1 MTHVTGLGGVF
12 FRAKDTKAVIQ
23 WYKDVLDIDIGGE
36 AMLRQEAGLTVYAP
50 FEADTDYFGDRN
62 QQFMIN
68 FRVSDLDG
76 LIGKLRKKGVD
87 VKTDPEWD
95 VMPEIGKFARIHDPA
110 GTPIELWEPG
120 KDCV

>member
-23 WYKDVLDIDIGGE
+23 WYKDILGIDISGD
-36 AMLRQEAGLTVYAP
+36 AMWRQEAGLTVYAP
-50 FEADTDYFGDRN
+50 FKTDTDYFGDRG

-68 FRVSDLDG
+68 FRVNDLDG
-76 LIGKLRKKGVD
+76 LIADLKKKGID
-87 VKTDPEWD
+87 VRTDPEWD
-95 VMPEIGKFARIHDPA
+95 AMPEIGKFARIHDPA

-120 KDCV
+120 KDCT